1 MKIEKTLL
9 SLDEKDR
16 EMIKKTGTFI
26 IPSDINK
33 IAGSVFFGCKD
44 LKTITI
50 PESVSFITKF
60 AFYDCRNLKS
70 VKFCSTPQINWDA
83 FANTNIREV
92 VLTEELSH
100 NTEFRYDLR
109 NILGRQIRFAVEVEE
124 EME

>member
-1 MKIEKTLL
+1 MYNTYIYITYTISKEEVTI
-9 SLDEKDR
+9 
-16 EMIKKTGTFI
+16 TGCDARISGGII
-26 IPSDINK
+26 IPE
-33 IAGSVFFGCKD
+33 
-44 LKTITI
+44 TIEGYPVTTVG
-50 PESVSFITKF
+50 EF

-70 VKFCSTPQINWDA
+70 VKFCSVPQINWDA

-109 NILGRQIRFAVEVEE
+109 NILGRQIRFAVEEEE